1 MFRITLTPPFCLYN
15 KKSRLSFQTAGILCD
30 CGSLEESELADD
42 GKFLGFSVRRV
53 VNADAE
59 HNDAAEAEQASDN
72 GEDPADEGNR
82 AENTDNDTD
91 NDLGNSKDESLVSVE
106 TCELGILGGK
116 DWDQD
121 EPGQVGENAHD
132 LVLFDISGI
141 ELFGGV
147 GGVHELVELFV
158 EISHNDNPF

>member
-1 MFRITLTPPFCLYN
+1 METRGYMVH
-15 KKSRLSFQTAGILCD
+15 R
-30 CGSLEESELADD
+30 SLEESELADD
-42 GKFLGFSVRRV
+42 GKFLCLSVCRV

-59 HNDAAEAEQASDN
+59 HNEAAQTEQASDD
-72 GEDPADEGNR
+72 GENPADEGDA
-82 AENTDNDTD
+82 AEDTDNDTD
-91 NDLGNSKDESLVSVE
+91 NDLGDGKDESLVSVE

-116 DWDQD
+116 DREQD

-141 ELFGGV
+141 ELFGSV
-147 GGVHELVELFV
+147 GSVHELVELFV